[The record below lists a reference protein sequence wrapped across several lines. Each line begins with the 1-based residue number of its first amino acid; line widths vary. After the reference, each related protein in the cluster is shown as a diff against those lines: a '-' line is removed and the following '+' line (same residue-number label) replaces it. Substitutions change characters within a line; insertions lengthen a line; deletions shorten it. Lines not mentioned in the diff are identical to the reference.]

1 MNAKVTPCFYLM
13 NNVIQNYAWG
23 SVDSIAHLFDQPNPH
38 HEPQAEIWMGA
49 HPGGCSQVIDGD
61 NTVSLAQL
69 ISQDKPHF
77 LSSRSAEQFDELPF
91 LFKVLAAASALSI
104 QVHPS
109 RAEAQI
115 GFERENQLA
124 IKLNAANRNYKDPN
138 HKPELVYALT
148 QYDALNGFRQYSDI
162 IANFEASGVEAIASL
177 LSEFK
182 ANQTEDGLQHFF
194 VAILSL
200 QGEDKARA
208 LSQLLDYANRHQQ
221 QRLPALLI
229 ELAQQYPGDIGLFA
243 PLMLHYITLQP
254 GQAMYLDARTPH
266 AYLKGTG
273 LEVMASSDNV
283 LRAGLTPK
291 HIDIEELAKCTSFAA
306 KPESTLLV
314 EPREAQGEFNYPI
327 PVDDF
332 KFSIYP
338 TTQATPV
345 KVASAEIVFAIDE
358 DAKLEHRNGEKMSI
372 KKGQSVFIPAAAE
385 SYRLTSAGRV
395 ARVYN

>member
-1 MNAKVTPCFYLM
+1 MNAKVTPCFYVM
-13 NNVIQNYAWG
+13 DNVIQNYAWG

-38 HEPQAEIWMGA
+38 NEPQAEIWMGA
-49 HPGGCSQVIDGD
+49 HPGGCSKVMDGE
-61 NTVSLAQL
+61 NKISLAQL
-69 ISQDKPHF
+69 IAQDKPHF
-77 LSSRSAEQFDELPF
+77 LSLKSSEQFDDLPF
-91 LFKVLAAASALSI
+91 LFKVLAAANALSI

-109 RAEAQI
+109 RAEAKI
-115 GFERENQLA
+115 GFERENQLG
-124 IKLNAANRNYKDPN
+124 IPLNAANRNYKDPN

-148 QYDALNGFRQYSDI
+148 QYDALNGFREYADI
-162 IANFEASGVEAIASL
+162 IANFETSKIEAIAAL
-177 LSEFK
+177 LDAFK
-182 ANQTEDGLQHFF
+182 ANQTEDGLQRFF

-200 QGEDKARA
+200 QGEDKAKA
-208 LSQLLDYANRHQQ
+208 LSQLIDYAQRHQH

-306 KPESTLLV
+306 KPEATLLV
-314 EPREAQGEFNYPI
+314 EPFEEQGEFNYPI

-338 TTQATPV
+338 TPQSTPV
-345 KVASAEIVFAIDE
+345 NVASAEIIFAIDE
-358 DAKLEHRNGEKMSI
+358 DTTLEHNNGQQITI
-372 KKGQSVFIPAAAE
+372 KKGQSVFIPAAANHY
-385 SYRLTSAGRV
+385 SLTSRGRV

>member
-1 MNAKVTPCFYLM
+1 MKASVTPPFLLM

-23 SVDSIAHLFDQPNPH
+23 SVDSIEKLFGLPNPAH
-38 HEPQAEIWMGA
+38 KPQAEIWMGA
-49 HPGGCSQVIDGD
+49 HPGGCSEITTASG
-61 NTVSLAQL
+61 TATLAEL
-69 ISQDKPHF
+69 IASDKDYF
-77 LSSRSAEQFDELPF
+77 LTAGTARRFGELPF
-91 LFKVLAAASALSI
+91 LFKVLAAANALSV

-109 RAEAQI
+109 KEEAEA
-115 GFERENQLA
+115 GFARENNLGIA
-124 IKLNAANRNYKDPN
+124 LNAAERNYKDPN

-148 QYDALNGFRQYSDI
+148 TYDALNGFRSYTDI
-162 IANFEASGVEAIASL
+162 IANFETAGVTTIEPL

-182 ANQTEDGLQHFF
+182 AAQNEAGLKIFF
-194 VAILSL
+194 VALLSL
-200 QGEDKARA
+200 KGEQKASA
-208 LSQLLDYANRHQQ
+208 VNELMQYAEQHSSR
-221 QRLPALLI
+221 RLPALLL
-229 ELAQQYPGDIGLFA
+229 ELAKQYPGDIGLFA

-254 GQAMYLDARTPH
+254 GEAMYLDARTPH

-291 HIDIEELAKCTSFAA
+291 HMDVEELSKCTSFAA

-314 EPREAQGEFNYPI
+314 EPLTNAGALEYPI

-338 TTQATPV
+338 TADQTPV
-345 KVASAEIVFAIDE
+345 SVNSAEIVFAIDGQTE
-358 DAKLEHRNGEKMSI
+358 LTHSNGEKMTI
-372 KKGQSVFIPAAAE
+372 EKGQSVFIPAVTA
-385 SYRLTSAGRV
+385 SYSVTSKGRV